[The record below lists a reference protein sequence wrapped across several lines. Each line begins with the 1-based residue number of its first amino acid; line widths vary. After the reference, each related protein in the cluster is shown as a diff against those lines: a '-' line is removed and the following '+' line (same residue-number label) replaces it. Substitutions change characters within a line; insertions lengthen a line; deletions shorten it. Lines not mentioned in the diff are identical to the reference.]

1 MATKIEN
8 YDFSRRG
15 RKEKYPWAEWLDG
28 NVWSL
33 DAGDDFTCTS
43 ESLRTTIYAAAKKRG
58 VSVNTFV
65 DDDKVIVQAIPLK
78 VKATAETDEPTDVPV
93 DISVEDDGDDTE
105 ASGHFWE
112 SGTTVNA

>member
-78 VKATAETDEPTDVPV
+78 VKAIAEAEATDEVPV
-93 DISVEDDGDDTE
+93 DIDVDDDGDDTE
-105 ASGHFWE
+105 ASGHFWVE
-112 SGTTVNA
+112 KETVNA